1 MSQRKIDSGTLA
13 IIGALIGGTT
23 AGPGGAIVGFIAGK
37 IIEDELKR
45 GTQ

>member
-23 AGPGGAIVGFIAGK
+23 AGPGV
-37 IIEDELKR
+37 L
-45 GTQ
+45 